1 MNIKDLLGKFSIAVT
16 HEDEIEIVE
25 NVEKGVSFKGFNLWV
40 LIFAIFIASLGLNTN
55 STAVIIGAMLI
66 SPLMGPIIG
75 IGFSIGIKDFDL
87 LKRSLKNY
95 ALATGVS
102 VVTATIY
109 FLCTPITEAQSELLA
124 RTSPNIYDVL
134 IALFG
139 GLAGVV
145 ALGAKEKGNVV
156 PGVAIATALMPPLCT
171 AGYGIAT
178 MKWQFFLGAFYLF
191 FINTVFIALAT
202 YLGVKYF
209 KFSQKKYVNPA
220 VEKKT
225 GAYVLII
232 AICTFLPSI
241 YLTFKIVQEALY
253 VRSVNAYIND
263 NVNFDSTKIIQTDI
277 NYEDRKIQVVILGKE
292 VSQDSIAKAKE
303 MIKAYSGISDSKVSI
318 IQGSSNRP
326 DIDVKALKSDVLS
339 EIYDRKEETI
349 EGLENEIAMLNE
361 QLHARK
367 QYEEM
372 AKDMRKEF
380 ASLYPMVKSFSI
392 NYAVYEHSNDTVSP
406 DTVCLVTIVQSSAI
420 SKDKMKTM
428 QEWLKARTKSEKLEL
443 VVKN

>member
-1 MNIKDLLGKFSIAVT
+1 MNIKDLLSKFYIT
-16 HEDEIEIVE
+16 ITPDDEVEIVE
-25 NVEKGVSFKGFNLWV
+25 NVKKGVSFKGLNLWV

-75 IGFSIGIKDFDL
+75 MGFSIGIKDFDL

-145 ALGAKEKGNVV
+145 AMSAKEKGNVV

-178 MKWQFFLGAFYLF
+178 LKWQFFLGAFYLF

-202 YLGVKYF
+202 YLGTKYF
-209 KFSQKKYVNPA
+209 KFSPKKYVDSA

-225 GAYVLII
+225 GVYVFII
-232 AICTFLPSI
+232 AICTILPSI

-277 NYEDRKIQVVILGKE
+277 NYDERKVQVVILGKE
-292 VSQDSIAKAKE
+292 VPQDSIVKAKG

-318 IQGSSNRP
+318 IQGTSNRQ
-326 DIDVKALKSDVLS
+326 DIDVARLKSDMLADL
-339 EIYDRKEETI
+339 YDRKEETI
-349 EGLENEIAMLNE
+349 EELEQEIEKLQG
-361 QLHARK
+361 QLKMRK
-367 QYEEM
+367 RYEEM
-372 AKDMRKEF
+372 ARDMRAEF
-380 ASLYPMVKSFSI
+380 VSLFPQVKSYSI
-392 NYAVYEHSNDTVSP
+392 NYAIYEHSNDTVSA
-406 DTVCLVTIVQSSAI
+406 DTVCLVTVVQSS
-420 SKDKMKTM
+420 SMPKDKVSTMK
-428 QEWLKARTKSEKLEL
+428 EWLKARTKSEKVEL
-443 VVKN
+443 VLR